1 MLPSIILKFVGSVL
15 LLKRIDNESVR
26 RRSNDLLELVP
37 QLVGKCNWIST
48 AVRCAVQG
56 CRKKMW
62 TGVFPSVTNFF
73 FLKSQIEGSADLVEL
88 VKPVLLLVSNHL
100 MHCRHRRGGVR
111 IFLTDM
117 LRGAHYCNTS
127 LLDLTVPIGCE
138 TLV

>member
-15 LLKRIDNESVR
+15 LLKRIDNESVS

-62 TGVFPSVTNFF
+62 TGVFPLS
-73 FLKSQIEGSADLVEL
+73 
-88 VKPVLLLVSNHL
+88 
-100 MHCRHRRGGVR
+100 
-111 IFLTDM
+111 LTDM
-117 LRGAHYCNTS
+117 IG
-127 LLDLTVPIGCE
+127 VPGGVIRRFRLCSSSRDK
-138 TLV
+138 